1 MKSGVLVSGP
11 GWMWVAVI
19 VAAVGIYGWG
29 VGHEDFWFD
38 EVCSA
43 AMAEHDA
50 REILSLTA
58 DHDFHP
64 PLYYLLLRGFRVLLG
79 GSEWAL
85 RLPSMLGAVALVALG
100 AGPVRRMCGD
110 RTARLYTL
118 LTLSTPA
125 VLIYAHEARMYT
137 LLMFALTAC
146 AAYGYL
152 AVRDNRTW
160 DWVCFGLSSL
170 AAAYLHYYGA
180 IAVFYAYLFLLVW
193 LRLRRAGGRA
203 THASPLLVTAGCVF
217 LAYLPWVVFF
227 LRQAMDVRRAFWIA
241 PLDPVTV
248 LGAIC
253 VPFATRFFY
262 PAVPWSMVFV
272 TGMFLIVIAFGTVFS
287 LARKASQE
295 RVPILLA
302 VVIFDGTLLTAI
314 VVSLVFTPVFV
325 PRYMLACLGPA
336 LIALSVSIRFLPV
349 RWLRITVVSLFV
361 VLNLHVMKD
370 VYTQRFN
377 GSTRELVAD
386 LRGAVEKG
394 DLIVTSD
401 CIAVGPVVYYLPEAR
416 HLFYLA
422 DMETMWQHYFTVFKP
437 RIVDR
442 SRMQELLASS
452 ESFWFVGSDSGFSVT
467 AQDILKESGDSWE
480 QTAGPTDYA
489 HPYSRFTYTVSKF
502 SRAGGT

>member
-1 MKSGVLVSGP
+1 MKSGVLVSSP
-11 GWMWVAVI
+11 VWMWAGVI
-19 VAAVGIYGWG
+19 VAAVGVYGWG
-29 VGHEDFWFD
+29 IGHEDFWFD

-43 AMAEHDA
+43 AMAEYDA
-50 REILSLTA
+50 REILSLTC

-64 PLYYLLLRGFRVLLG
+64 PLYYLLLRGFRVVLG

-85 RLPSMLGAVALVALG
+85 RLPSVLGAVALVALG

-110 RTARLYTL
+110 RTARLYAL

-152 AVRDNRTW
+152 AARDNQAK

-170 AAAYLHYYGA
+170 AALYLHYYGA
-180 IAVFYAYLFLLVW
+180 IAAFCVYLFLFIW
-193 LRLRRAGGRA
+193 LRVRRTPAMK
-203 THASPLLVTAGCVF
+203 PFLITAGCVF
-217 LAYLPWVVFF
+217 LAYLPWVIFF
-227 LRQAMDVRRAFWIA
+227 FRQAMDAHRAFWIA
-241 PLDPVTV
+241 PLDPLTI
-248 LGAIC
+248 LGAFC
-253 VPFATRFFY
+253 VPFAYRFFH
-262 PAVPWSMVFV
+262 PAVPWPMAVV
-272 TGMFLIVIAFGTVFS
+272 TGMVLILIAFGVVFS
-287 LARKASQE
+287 LVRKASRE

-314 VVSLVFTPVFV
+314 VVSLAFTPVFV
-325 PRYMLACLGPA
+325 PRYMLACFGPA
-336 LIALSVSIRFLPV
+336 LIALSISIRLAPV
-349 RWLRITVVSLFV
+349 RWLRIAVVSLFV
-361 VLNLHVMKD
+361 VPNLLVMKD

-386 LRGAVEKG
+386 LRGAVERG
-394 DLIVTSD
+394 DLVVTSD
-401 CIAVGPVVYYLPEAR
+401 CIALGPVVYYLPEAR

-422 DMETMWQHYFTVFKP
+422 DMETMWQHYFTVFEP

-442 SRMQELLASS
+442 SRLQELLASS
-452 ESFWFVGSDSGFSVT
+452 ESFWFIGTDSGFSVMT
-467 AQDILKESGDSWE
+467 EDILREAGDGWE

-502 SRAGGT
+502 SRADGT